1 MEKEDLIILNYLKN
15 TKDGFYVDAGCYHP
29 IHLSNTFLL
38 HNKGWRGINIDL
50 SEYSIDLFNYLR
62 PDDINI
68 NAAVS
73 NTNGK
78 VKFYY
83 QKKISQLTTVK
94 KDVSLK
100 RMQGPIK
107 EKNINCYTLNTIIEN
122 TKFQNK
128 KIDFLNI
135 DIEGADFEALTSLNF
150 NIYKPKVICVEIDNT
165 NIENSK
171 IYNFLKNLNYKKK
184 WSSKSNISHIFTENL

>member
-1 MEKEDLIILNYLKN
+1 MEKEDLIIFKYLKN

-83 QKKISQLTTVK
+83 QKKIS
-94 KDVSLK
+94 
-100 RMQGPIK
+100 
-107 EKNINCYTLNTIIEN
+107 
-122 TKFQNK
+122 
-128 KIDFLNI
+128 
-135 DIEGADFEALTSLNF
+135 
-150 NIYKPKVICVEIDNT
+150 
-165 NIENSK
+165 
-171 IYNFLKNLNYKKK
+171 
-184 WSSKSNISHIFTENL
+184 